1 MKEDIRYFLQ
11 DEGAPFEIIIS
22 GRSWC
27 DGSYRIFR
35 ECSEFWVI
43 EYISSGMGSIEING
57 KVYYPQKGDVYLLP
71 SGSRHC
77 YYSDAKEPWIKTFVN
92 FRGAVADGL
101 ASAYHLK
108 GIVLFPGVEQA
119 VAERFFQIYTM
130 MQNRNLEDAYVIFK
144 TEILIHEIFHILGQ
158 KIKSSI
164 GISDEMK
171 KIKDYL
177 ETHVS
182 VSVTIDEL
190 SALIYRSPDYLIRH
204 FREEFGMTPYKYFI
218 EKKMEAAKTMLRDTS
233 LSVKE
238 IGELVGYED
247 AHYFSNVFRKESGIP
262 PLQYRKHQRGIQ
274 EKRSRIK
281 EEDGY
286 VRQNKTG
293 N

>member
-11 DEGAPFEIIIS
+11 EEGAPFEIIIS

-108 GIVLFPGVEQA
+108 GIVLFPGVEQV

-182 VSVTIDEL
+182 VPVTIDEL

-238 IGELVGYED
+238 IGEMVGYED

-286 VRQNKTG
+286 VR
-293 N
+293 

>member
-11 DEGAPFEIIIS
+11 EEGAPFEIIIS

>member
-11 DEGAPFEIIIS
+11 EEGAPFEIIIS

-238 IGELVGYED
+238 IGEMVGYED

>member
-11 DEGAPFEIIIS
+11 EEGAPFEIIIS

-108 GIVLFPGVEQA
+108 GIVLFPGMEQA

-158 KIKSSI
+158 KIKSTI

>member
-11 DEGAPFEIIIS
+11 EEGAPFEIIIS

-108 GIVLFPGVEQA
+108 GIVLFPGVEQV

-158 KIKSSI
+158 KIKSTI

-238 IGELVGYED
+238 IGEMVGYED

>member
-1 MKEDIRYFLQ
+1 LKEDIRYFLR

-119 VAERFFQIYTM
+119 VAERFFQIYAM

>member
-11 DEGAPFEIIIS
+11 EEGAPFEIIIS

-108 GIVLFPGVEQA
+108 GIVLFPGVEQV

-182 VSVTIDEL
+182 VPVTIDEL

-238 IGELVGYED
+238 IGEMVGYED

>member
-130 MQNRNLEDAYVIFK
+130 MQNRNLEDAFVIFK

>member
-11 DEGAPFEIIIS
+11 EEGAPFEIIIS

-158 KIKSSI
+158 KIKSTI

-286 VRQNKTG
+286 VR
-293 N
+293 

>member
-11 DEGAPFEIIIS
+11 EEGAPFEIIIS

-158 KIKSSI
+158 KIKSTI

-238 IGELVGYED
+238 IGEMVGYED

-286 VRQNKTG
+286 VR
-293 N
+293 

>member
-11 DEGAPFEIIIS
+11 EEGAPFEIIIS

-27 DGSYRIFR
+27 DESYRIFR

-158 KIKSSI
+158 KIKSTI

-286 VRQNKTG
+286 VR
-293 N
+293 

>member
-1 MKEDIRYFLQ
+1 MRNIILKEDIRYFLQ

-35 ECSEFWVI
+35 EHSEFWVI
-43 EYISSGMGSIEING
+43 EYISSGMGSIEMNG

-71 SGSRHC
+71 PGSRHC

-92 FRGAVADGL
+92 FRGAVADSL
-101 ASAYHLK
+101 ASAYHMK
-108 GIVLFPGVEQA
+108 GVVLFQDVDQEA
-119 VAERFFQIYTM
+119 AERFFQIYAM
-130 MQNRNLEDAYVIFK
+130 MQDRNLEDAYVVFK

-158 KIKSSI
+158 EVKSTK
-164 GISDEMK
+164 GISDEME

-182 VSVTIDEL
+182 ASVTIDEL

-218 EKKMEAAKTMLRDTS
+218 EKKMEAAKTMLRDTT

-238 IGELVGYED
+238 IGEQVGYED
-247 AHYFSNVFRKESGIP
+247 AHYFSNVFRKESGMP
-262 PLQYRKHQRGIQ
+262 PLRDRKHQRDIQ
-274 EKRSRIK
+274 AVK
-281 EEDGY
+281 
-286 VRQNKTG
+286 
-293 N
+293 

>member
-11 DEGAPFEIIIS
+11 EEGAPFEIIIS

-77 YYSDAKEPWIKTFVN
+77 YYSNAKEPWIKTFVN

>member
-1 MKEDIRYFLQ
+1 MKEDIRYFLR

-119 VAERFFQIYTM
+119 VAERFFQIYAM

>member
-11 DEGAPFEIIIS
+11 EEGAPFEIIIS

-108 GIVLFPGVEQA
+108 GIVLFPGVEQV